1 MYDRFLTQAVL
12 AALKDT
18 PVVLL
23 QGPRQCGKSTLV
35 QSLARGPHRARY
47 ITLDDPVARAAA
59 VAAPSDFIAGFTGPV
74 VIDEVQL
81 APEIFRPIKLSVDN
95 NRRPGRFLLTG
106 SSNILLSPRLS
117 DSLAGRM
124 EIILLRQLSQGEI
137 SGARE
142 DFIDMAFGKKSPPMR
157 PFPPVSRDRIAKVLT
172 AGGYP
177 EVINRKEPQRREAWF
192 NSYITTILER
202 DVRQLAA
209 IDGLTQMPRL
219 LSLLAAQTGGLL
231 NVAELSR
238 DLGFAQPTLARYL
251 TLLQATY
258 LYQPLPAWSI
268 NIHKRLIKREKV
280 YLSDTGLAAHLRN
293 VDAENLAD
301 PQRNMGALVESL
313 VGQELR
319 KQSAWSTVQ
328 PRLYYYRTTDGK
340 EVDFVL
346 GGRNGGIVGVEV
358 KASLNVKV
366 SELAGLRDLAQT
378 AGNRFI
384 RGIVL
389 YLGREVLPMGPHI
402 TAMPLAALWT
412 PCL

>member
-1 MYDRFLTQAVL
+1 M
-12 AALKDT
+12 
-18 PVVLL
+18 
-23 QGPRQCGKSTLV
+23 
-35 QSLARGPHRARY
+35 
-47 ITLDDPVARAAA
+47 
-59 VAAPSDFIAGFTGPV
+59 TGPV

-106 SSNILLSPRLS
+106 SSNILLAPRLS
-117 DSLAGRM
+117 DSLAGRI
-124 EIILLRQLSQGEI
+124 EIIPLRQLSQGEI
-137 SGARE
+137 AGSRE
-142 DFIDMAFGKKSPPMR
+142 DFIDMAFGKKPPPMR
-157 PFPPVSRDRIAKVLT
+157 DFAAIGRDRLAKMIT

-177 EVINRKEPQRREAWF
+177 EVINRKDPQRCAAWF

-219 LSLLAAQTGGLL
+219 MSLLATQTGGLL

-258 LYQPLPAWSI
+258 LYEPLLAWSI

-293 VDAENLAD
+293 VDAENLTT
-301 PQRNMGALVESL
+301 PQHNMGALVESL

-328 PRLYYYRTTDGK
+328 PKVYYYRTADGK

-346 GGRNGGIVGVEV
+346 EGRNGGIVGVEV
-358 KASLNVKV
+358 KASLNVNA

-389 YLGREVLPMGPHI
+389 YLGREVVPMGTQL
-402 TAMPLAALWT
+402 TAMPLTALWT
-412 PCL
+412 PA